1 MSAHRPRRRP
11 VEAAAVAPAD
21 PEAGF
26 TVIEVIVAMALA
38 VILIGALTNLF
49 ITGNNSALSAQRHSQ
64 LIAVADQQIEKIRQ
78 LVKTSS
84 SGFAGLALS
93 GAPAADPT
101 LTANATFKS
110 NGVAYLDPYHFV
122 TAAGNCGP
130 SSLGYAIETNYD
142 NTAEGTLASVPA
154 FTSCPS
160 GVEPLLIK
168 TGVTNTYGAPVVGFV
183 SPGPTTVTVGSGTAS
198 VYTYVTA
205 TSLGCSSPGTA
216 DYVAGVAGACFGDAR
231 RVTVAVRLIT
241 TNDRSNIGPSTPVYV
256 STIVSNPVPSN
267 QTSSSTGITL
277 GLNIG

>member
-1 MSAHRPRRRP
+1 MTADSKPRRARRR
-11 VEAAAVAPAD
+11 AASRED
-21 PEAGF
+21 GF
-26 TVIEVIVAMALA
+26 TVVEVIVAMALA

-93 GAPAADPT
+93 AAPAADPT
-101 LTANATFKS
+101 LTANATFES

-122 TAAGNCGP
+122 STAGNCGP
-130 SSLGYAIETNYD
+130 SNLGYTIETNYD

-154 FTSCPS
+154 FSGCPA
-160 GVEPLLIK
+160 GVEPLLVK
-168 TGVTNTYGAPVVGFV
+168 TGAAGTYGTPVVGFV

-205 TSLGCSSPGTA
+205 TSLGCSPGSS
-216 DYVAGVAGACFGDAR
+216 DYVAGAAGACFADAR
-231 RVTVAVRLIT
+231 RVTVAVRLLT
-241 TNDRSNIGPSTPVYV
+241 SNNRSDIGPTTPVYV

-267 QTSSSTGITL
+267 QTNSSTGITL